1 MGRRQN
7 RTQRKA
13 FPETVVGQVA
23 KRSSVTLWQICQR
36 RMRQEVAAP
45 QLCPSCRFI
54 YTAARCGA
62 SGEAD
67 AAVGVAAAAH
77 VGRLNSD
84 RLGFGS
90 AM

>member
-1 MGRRQN
+1 MS
-7 RTQRKA
+7 
-13 FPETVVGQVA
+13 VA
-23 KRSSVTLWQICQR
+23 SSGFV
-36 RMRQEVAAP
+36 
-45 QLCPSCRFI
+45 
-54 YTAARCGA
+54 GA

-67 AAVGVAAAAH
+67 AAAGVAAAAH